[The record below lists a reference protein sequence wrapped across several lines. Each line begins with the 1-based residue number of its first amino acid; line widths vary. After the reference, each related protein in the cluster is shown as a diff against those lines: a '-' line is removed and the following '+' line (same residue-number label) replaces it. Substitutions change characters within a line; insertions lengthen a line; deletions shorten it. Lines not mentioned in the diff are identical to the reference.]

1 MRKVLVTGGAGEL
14 GTRVVSLLAQADF
27 CSEVVAL
34 DREEGP
40 PISGVRRIRGD
51 LTSLSPGT
59 VTDDL
64 LAGVDTVVHLGW
76 VDPDEEGGD
85 PNRSLL
91 EAVLELATA
100 PEIGQLVVIS
110 SATVYGAWENNP
122 VPLSE
127 NSVVRPN
134 PGFAYAETKAEHER
148 VLAEW
153 RRGAGAGTAVSV
165 LRPAPAVGTTGAS
178 WLGAALLAAVP
189 VRVDRTDPPSQ
200 FLDVGDLATA
210 VVRVV
215 ELGLDGPYNVAPD
228 GWLTGDELRAL
239 LGPRARLRIPAP
251 IARPVHR
258 LLRRRRSRP
267 LPEGLLPYTMY
278 PWVVSND
285 RLESAGWTPT
295 VGNDEAF
302 VEVDQAPPWVSL
314 NARQRQYLSLGALGA
329 LVTGLLGWGIW
340 MYRRRR
346 RAVPS

>member
-1 MRKVLVTGGAGEL
+1 MRKVLVTGAAGEL
-14 GTRVVSLLAQADF
+14 GSRVVTLLAAADF

-34 DREEGP
+34 DPQAGP
-40 PISGVRRIRGD
+40 PVAGVRWIRGD
-51 LTSLSPGT
+51 LTALPPG
-59 VTDDL
+59 VDRGNL
-64 LAGVDTVVHLGW
+64 MAGVDTIVHLGW
-76 VDPDEEGGD
+76 IDPDESGGD

-100 PEIGQLVVIS
+100 PEVGQLVAVS

-134 PGFAYAETKAEHER
+134 PGFVYAETKAEHER

-153 RRGAGAGTAVSV
+153 RRGAGAGTAVGV
-165 LRPAPAVGTTGAS
+165 LRPAPAVGATGAS
-178 WLGAALLAAVP
+178 WLGAALLTAVP

-251 IARPVHR
+251 IAGPVHR

-267 LPEGLLPYTMY
+267 LPAGLLPYTMY
-278 PWVVSND
+278 PW
-285 RLESAGWTPT
+285 
-295 VGNDEAF
+295 
-302 VEVDQAPPWVSL
+302 
-314 NARQRQYLSLGALGA
+314 
-329 LVTGLLGWGIW
+329 
-340 MYRRRR
+340 
-346 RAVPS
+346 

>member
-1 MRKVLVTGGAGEL
+1 MRKILVTGAAGEL
-14 GTRVVSLLAQADF
+14 GSRVVRLLAEADF
-27 CSEVVAL
+27 CSQVVAL
-34 DREEGP
+34 DTREGP
-40 PISGVRRIRGD
+40 SVAGVRWIRGD
-51 LTSLSPGT
+51 LTSLPPDVDAET
-59 VTDDL
+59 L

-76 VDPDEEGGD
+76 VDPDGEGPD

-91 EAVLELATA
+91 EAVLELAIA
-100 PEIGQLVVIS
+100 PQVGQLVAIS

-127 NSVVRPN
+127 TSVVRPN
-134 PGFAYAETKAEHER
+134 PGFVYAETKAEHER

-165 LRPAPAVGTTGAS
+165 LRPAPAVGTTGTS
-178 WLGAALLAAVP
+178 WLGSALLAAVP

-200 FLDVGDLATA
+200 FLDVGDLASA

-215 ELGLDGPYNVAPD
+215 DLGLDGPYNVAPD

-251 IARPVHR
+251 VAGRVHR
-258 LLRRRRSRP
+258 ILRWRRSRP

-285 RLESAGWTPT
+285 RLESAGWRPR

-302 VEVDQAPPWVSL
+302 VEVDEAPPWVSL
-314 NARQRQYLSLGALGA
+314 NARQRQYLSLGALAATLAG
-329 LVTGLLGWGIW
+329 LVGWGVW
-340 MYRRRR
+340 LYRRRR
-346 RAVPS
+346 R